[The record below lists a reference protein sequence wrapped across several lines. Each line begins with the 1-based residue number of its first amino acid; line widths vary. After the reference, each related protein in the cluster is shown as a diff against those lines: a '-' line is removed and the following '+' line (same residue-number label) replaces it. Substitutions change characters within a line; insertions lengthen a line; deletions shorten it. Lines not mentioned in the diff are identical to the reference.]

1 MEQKLNSNQQQDF
14 EELSKSQQGELF
26 KEYASQQ
33 QQQEV
38 DRLNPQQKDEY
49 ERLSEGER
57 QQLLEYRSRKLKED
71 YKKNQER
78 AQRELNLQ
86 FHLQN
91 FQPDR
96 YSHLSS
102 PSSSSL
108 TQEYL
113 DYKQATTSKEQSP
126 NQSFTSERG
135 SNTVENFQVW
145 YYVKRADDEFQ
156 IKHGIYPPQNITP
169 AGAVFQANFI
179 QDAKMNRLISE
190 EEKHLE
196 SNGLSTQDI
205 QRQRNTTEKKAAQK
219 LSKEWKAE
227 IDEKMKLWQESK
239 GKKSVQSFISSKDN
253 ERQSQTLEV
262 KVSDLEAWR
271 QEAQSLNRSD
281 SHLAKIERVI
291 NESSSANE
299 KNHPNAT
306 AKIEARD
313 FKAMQRDRSDFKKS
327 LEQAKEQEQ
336 NPTQSVAR
344 GKGRG
349 R

>member
-1 MEQKLNSNQQQDF
+1 MQQKLNSNRQQDF
-14 EELSKSQQGELF
+14 EELSKSQQEELF
-26 KEYASQQ
+26 QEYASQQ

-38 DRLNPQQKDEY
+38 DRLTPQQKDEY
-49 ERLSEGER
+49 EHLSEGER

-71 YKKNQER
+71 YKKNQEQT
-78 AQRELNLQ
+78 QRELNFQL
-86 FHLQN
+86 HLQN

-135 SNTVENFQVW
+135 SNSVENFQVW

-169 AGAVFQANFI
+169 AGVVFQANFI
-179 QDAKMNRLISE
+179 QDAKMNRLINE
-190 EEKHLE
+190 EEKRLE
-196 SNGLSTQDI
+196 SNGLSPQDI
-205 QRQRNTTEKKAAQK
+205 QRQRSTTEKKAAQK
-219 LSKEWKAE
+219 WSKEWKAE

-239 GKKSVQSFISSKDN
+239 GEKSVRSFISSKDK
-253 ERQSQTLEV
+253 EEQSQTKEV

-281 SHLAKIERVI
+281 RHLAKIDRVI
-291 NESSSANE
+291 NESAQTNE

-306 AKIEARD
+306 VKIEQRD

-327 LEQAKEQEQ
+327 LEQSNEQ
-336 NPTQSVAR
+336 NPTQSVSR
-344 GKGRG
+344 GKGRD